1 MIFWVKSGKFNFLSD
16 VEQIGGTPME
26 KLTFGQFVPFFKL
39 CLMTV
44 I

>member
-1 MIFWVKSGKFNFLSD
+1 MFQGARTNLKKTFDILKRCK
-16 VEQIGGTPME
+16 TPME

-39 CLMTV
+39 CNGF